1 MSNGEDAL
9 CKRLGYTFKDKQLL
23 HRALTH
29 RSVSGPN
36 NERLEFLGDAIL
48 SFIIAEAL
56 CEHFPKLHEGELSRL
71 RANLVKG
78 VTLAKFAREFELGG
92 CLILGIGELKSGGFQ
107 RESILADAFEAII
120 AAIYLDGGLE
130 ACRELVL
137 KWFAKSLTDP
147 TAMHKLKDPKTALQ
161 EYLQARKLALP
172 EYTILKIVGEAHA
185 QTFHVQCQVP
195 GIEMVTKSANTT
207 RRKAEQGAA
216 EAFLKLLEEHMTA
229 EQNG

>member
-1 MSNGEDAL
+1 MTSEELAL
-9 CKRLGYTFKDKQLL
+9 CKRLGYTFKDKKLL

-29 RSVSGPN
+29 RSVTGPN

-78 VTLAKFAREFELGG
+78 VTLAKLAREFKLGE

-130 ACRELVL
+130 TCRELVL
-137 KWFAKSLTDP
+137 MWFAQRLTDP
-147 TAMHKLKDPKTALQ
+147 TAMNKLKDPKTVLQ
-161 EYLQARKLALP
+161 ELLQGRKMELP
-172 EYTILKIVGEAHA
+172 EYTVLKIVGEAHA
-185 QTFHVQCQVP
+185 QTFHVQCNVP
-195 GIEMVTKSANTT
+195 GIDFVTQAANTT

-216 EAFLKLLEEHMTA
+216 EEFLRLLEEQMA
-229 EQNG
+229 EKNE